1 MYVCVPRLPEG
12 VAYLTVVQLENTQ
25 LAFQGVESRG
35 CVLVSSTLAHATNHT
50 HRPRLGNVGDVLVKT
65 SWVARVED
73 MQVRIDW
80 CFFVLC
86 TVHHCV
92 SVVSLSSVILCQCC
106 VTE

>member
-1 MYVCVPRLPEG
+1 MCVCPVYREG

-50 HRPRLGNVGDVLVKT
+50 HKPRLGNGGDVLVKT

-73 MQVRIDW
+73 MQVIIDQ
-80 CFFVLC
+80 CFYVVC
-86 TVHHCV
+86 TVRHCV
-92 SVVSLSSVILCQCC
+92 TVVSLSSVILCHRC